1 MKDFEIVKRNYWVSI
16 LWNAGHF
23 LKEPLGSADCKRCV
37 PLSLTKLFYS
47 SVEIEIN
54 LQKMD
59 NNTKCFLPIKMQMIP
74 VHSNAN
80 EFCVI
85 ENVSINQIFL

>member
-1 MKDFEIVKRNYWVSI
+1 MKDFEIVKRNYWVSF

-23 LKEPLGSADCKRCV
+23 LKEPLGSADCKGCV
-37 PLSLTKLFYS
+37 LLSLTKLFYN

-59 NNTKCFLPIKMQMIP
+59 DNTKYFLPITMQMIP

-85 ENVSINQIFL
+85 ENVSTNQVL